1 MKKRTARITLLAALA
16 MPASLLG
23 ADLQTD
29 WIEPVQGYEEDVLK
43 ATLRAREVSPDDGST
58 TVTISIPKSSLSD
71 RESIDEVIVYGKQ
84 GDQSEPELKIRHE
97 WLADYDQDN
106 YGLVLYLGK
115 NGNIPLRLFFRDQGN
130 P

>member
-1 MKKRTARITLLAALA
+1 MKKSVARITLLAALA
-16 MPASLLG
+16 IPAPLLG

-29 WIEPVQGYEEDVLK
+29 WIEPVQGYEEGALK
-43 ATLRAREVSPDDGST
+43 AKLRAREVSPADGNT

-71 RESIDEVIVYGKQ
+71 REAIDEVIVYGKQ
-84 GDQSEPELKIRHE
+84 DDQSEPELEIRHE
-97 WLADYDQDN
+97 WVADYDQDN